1 MAAHRQRSLTSED
14 IVARMLARGLDE
26 KFLDAIEEGL
36 QATQHFWSK
45 EKDDWVEKPDHQVRT
60 RVLMVAAP
68 YLFPK
73 PERSIKVTTTDDAE
87 IRRKESDKQLK
98 VATEANAE
106 FFIQR
111 LQEVIERRNAKAA
124 KLAQPAAD
132 PVFQLANSGDGEPN
146 PENG

>member
-1 MAAHRQRSLTSED
+1 
-14 IVARMLARGLDE
+14 MLARGLDE

-73 PERSIKVTTTDDAE
+73 PERSIKVTTTDDTE
-87 IRRKESDKQLK
+87 IRRQESDKLLN
-98 VATEANAE
+98 VAMEADPE

-111 LQEVIERRNAKAA
+111 FQETIEQLKAKAA
-124 KLAQPAAD
+124 KQAQPATNA
-132 PVFQLANSGDGEPN
+132 VFQLTENEDEKPN